1 MAGTGH
7 GAVKIAGHLVHTG
20 HYDHLLGAE
29 AQGGH
34 TVAHAIDVHQLTVLG
49 DGVAAHEEGVA
60 GQSLTQHVHAFVGGL
75 GGVPVDE
82 RLIALAQTILD
93 AQLIHGGHTA
103 PADHVA
109 LGDQLQ
115 HLFHSFL
122 GGGAIVGVK
131 LPLLHG
137 LDQSGA
143 GLVVLRFHRC

>member
-34 TVAHAIDVHQLTVLG
+34 TVAHAVDVHQLTILG
-49 DGVAAHEEGVA
+49 DGVTAHEEGVA
-60 GQSLTQHVHAFVGGL
+60 GQGLTQHVHAFVGGL

-103 PADHVA
+103 PADHIA
-109 LGDQLQ
+109 CGDQLQ

-122 GGGAIVGVK
+122 GGRAIVGVK
-131 LPLLHG
+131 MPLLHG